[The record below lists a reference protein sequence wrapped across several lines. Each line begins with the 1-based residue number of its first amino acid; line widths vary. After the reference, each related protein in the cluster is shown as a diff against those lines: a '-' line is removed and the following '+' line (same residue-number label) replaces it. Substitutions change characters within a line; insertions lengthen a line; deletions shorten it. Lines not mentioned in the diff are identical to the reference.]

1 MLSSQDK
8 HFYFL
13 FIKIGRFS
21 SFRKKLGKHPEG
33 PCTHVTI
40 PVLDDGSVH
49 RDYMHLETTTT
60 TVEVEA
66 PPPPEKPAAKVKH
79 L

>member
-1 MLSSQDK
+1 MQ
-8 HFYFL
+8 
-13 FIKIGRFS
+13 
-21 SFRKKLGKHPEG
+21 
-33 PCTHVTI
+33 CTLVYSVQQHVTI
-40 PVLDDGSVH
+40 PFLDDGSVH

-66 PPPPEKPAAKVKH
+66 PPPPEKPAAKVKN